1 VTGKTIVYL
10 PNWLG
15 DMVMA
20 IPFLNS
26 LRTSLDGE
34 LWGIGKASAIHIYNG
49 LDIFDR
55 FIPLDSKGPIRL
67 LDMATL
73 VKEAGF
79 ERGIA
84 LPHSFRAAFILY
96 LGHINER
103 IGYPRNKRGFMLT
116 QHVPEGSILEPT
128 VEHYLKII
136 DTLGGNRLPDT
147 PALCVT
153 EAEEYKFDQN
163 NMDVNRPYVVFII
176 GAQYGPSKCWPP
188 GHFSELSDIIAE
200 TYGMKT
206 YVLPGKGEEELAR
219 EIYNGTDRKEFIEI
233 KSMDIM
239 ELKVCLSK
247 ASAVVSNDTGPR
259 HISTALCVPTVVL
272 LGPMDERY
280 TQYPNNYTH
289 QISKDI
295 PCRPCNKKKCDKDH
309 ECLKDI
315 SPKEVFL
322 KLEEIIESEREKE
335 ETKAG
340 RENG

>member
-1 VTGKTIVYL
+1 MTGKTIVYL

-26 LRTSLDGE
+26 LRASLNGD
-34 LWGIGKASAIHIYNG
+34 LWGIGKANAIHIYNG
-49 LDIFDR
+49 LGIFDR
-55 FIPLDSKGPIRL
+55 FMPLESRGPIPL
-67 LDMATL
+67 LDMITL
-73 VKEAGF
+73 VKDLDF

-84 LPHSFRAAFILY
+84 LPHSFRSALLFY
-96 LGHINER
+96 LARINER

-116 QHVPEGSILEPT
+116 QHVAEGNILEPT

-136 DTLGGNRLPDT
+136 DALGGKRLSDT

-153 EAEEYKFDQN
+153 EDEEHKFDQS
-163 NMDVNRPYVVFII
+163 NMDINKPYVAFIV

-188 GHFSELSDIIAE
+188 GHFSKLADMIAE
-200 TYGMKT
+200 NYGMKV
-206 YVLPGKGEEELAR
+206 YVLPGKGEEDLAR
-219 EIYNGTDRKEFIEI
+219 EIYNETERKEFIVI
-233 KSMDIM
+233 KPMGIR
-239 ELKVCLSK
+239 ELKVCLSR
-247 ASAVVSNDTGPR
+247 ASVVVSNDTGPR
-259 HISTALCVPTVVL
+259 HISAALSVPTIVL

-280 TQYPNNYTH
+280 TQYPNNYTY
-289 QISKDI
+289 QISENI
-295 PCRPCNKKKCDKDH
+295 PCRPCNNKKCNKNH

-322 KLEEIIESEREKE
+322 KLGEIIEKRQQSE

-340 RENG
+340 RENR

>member
-20 IPFLNS
+20 IPFLKS
-26 LRTSLDGE
+26 LRACLDDE
-34 LWGIGKASAIHIYNG
+34 LWGIGKTSAIHIYNG

-55 FIPLDSKGPIRL
+55 FMPLDSKAPIPL
-67 LDMATL
+67 LDVVTL
-73 VKEAGF
+73 LKDNGF

-84 LPHSFRAAFILY
+84 LPHSFRSALIFY
-96 LGHINER
+96 LARINER

-116 QHVPEGSILEPT
+116 HHIPEDNALEPT

-136 DTLGGNRLPDT
+136 DTLGGKRQSDT
-147 PALCVT
+147 PALCVS
-153 EAEEYKFDQN
+153 EAEEYKFDHN

-188 GHFSELSDIIAE
+188 GHFSKLSDMIAE
-200 TYGMKT
+200 TYGMKV

-219 EIYNGTDRKEFIEI
+219 EIYKGAERKEFIEI
-233 KSMDIM
+233 KSMGIM

-247 ASAVVSNDTGPR
+247 ALAVVSNDTGPR

-280 TQYPNNYTH
+280 TRYPNDYTH

-309 ECLKDI
+309 ECLKNI

-322 KLEEIIESEREKE
+322 KLEEIIESGREKE